1 MVSEEERGYFGLKAI
16 ERVDIL
22 GGSLDQFGGGFDVL
36 GHTARVCLRD
46 HTNVAQEVLELFG
59 LRYYLTRTFQ
69 GGQRSNDILLA
80 AFTERVTQ
88 FKVFLGKRRNPR
100 GYLSLDGLYN
110 SGFTQEL
117 DIQTTNKV
125 WWGVA

>member
-1 MVSEEERGYFGLKAI
+1 MVSDEEKGYFGLEAI

-36 GHTARVCLRD
+36 GHTTRVCLRD
-46 HTNVAQEVLELFG
+46 HTNVAQEVLDLFR
-59 LRYYLTRTFQ
+59 LRYTLMRTFQ
-69 GGQRSNDILLA
+69 GGQRGNHILLTA
-80 AFTERVTQ
+80 CTERVTQ
-88 FKVFLGKRRNPR
+88 FKVFLGKRRNPK
-100 GYLSLDGLYN
+100 GYLALDRSYN